1 MHQDYMYQD
10 DEWLP
15 SERGRYVFLKV
26 SYGDPYVFLY
36 EDDINYFVITA
47 R

>member
-10 DEWLP
+10 DEWLL

-26 SYGDPYVFLY
+26 SYGDPYVFL
-36 EDDINYFVITA
+36 DGDGINYFGITA